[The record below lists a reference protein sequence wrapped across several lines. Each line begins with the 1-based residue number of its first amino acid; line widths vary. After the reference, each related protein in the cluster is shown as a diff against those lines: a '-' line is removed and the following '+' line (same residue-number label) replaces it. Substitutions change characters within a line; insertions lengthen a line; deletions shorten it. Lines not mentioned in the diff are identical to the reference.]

1 MARKSADAGCLE
13 RIALCWTAP
22 VVGVGVG
29 VGALS
34 NQARAQNHTLILVA
48 EAEIFGLMEKNPG
61 FAF

>member
-1 MARKSADAGCLE
+1 MDRTCSRG
-13 RIALCWTAP
+13 
-22 VVGVGVG
+22 GGG
-29 VGALS
+29 GGALS